1 MKPETELSIYDLM
14 KDWFNFCY
22 DNPELINPNHSAMY
36 FFILQHCNALGWKRK
51 FGLPRQ
57 MAMDAIGIRNY
68 KTFSNT
74 FKDLISWGFI
84 LLLQKSE
91 NQYSANVIGL
101 VKNTK
106 PTSKALSKA
115 STRYGKKYQTTA
127 SDTAL
132 TTTLSTAPGTASN
145 IVCIDIPITN
155 TTNIQEREEEK
166 IPLPL
171 FLLDIPEVEEFLKS
185 EEQWKEVICM
195 QNKLVP
201 EQVDKLIEDFVE
213 VLKGRGETSKT
224 PNDAKGHFY
233 NWYNLE
239 KQKKSYGKKFE
250 TISNETEIANSIAG
264 NVARIAAKDIAG
276 TN

>member
-1 MKPETELSIYDLM
+1 MKQETELSIYELM

-22 DNPELINPNHSAMY
+22 ENPELINPNHSAMY
-36 FFILQHCNALGWKRK
+36 FFILQHCNTLGWKRK

-91 NQYSANVIGL
+91 NQYSANVIGI

-115 STRYGKKYQTTA
+115 SLKHSLKQVQTIA
-127 SDTAL
+127 PN
-132 TTTLSTAPGTASN
+132 TTPGIAPN

-155 TTNIQEREEEK
+155 TPITNTQEEEK
-166 IPLPL
+166 EIPIIAYQR
-171 FLLDIPEVEEFLKS
+171 FLLEISEVEEFLKS
-185 EEQWKEVICM
+185 EEQWKEVVCM
-195 QNKLVP
+195 QNTLIP
-201 EQVDKLIEDFVE
+201 EQVDKLIEDFVK
-213 VLKGRGETSKT
+213 VIQGRGETQKT
-224 PNDAKGHFY
+224 PKDSKEHFY

-239 KQKKSYGKKFE
+239 KQKQKKP
-250 TISNETEIANSIAG
+250 NG
-264 NVARIAAKDIAG
+264 Q
-276 TN
+276 TNKRNLKPEVRHESEHL